1 MKIFDGLLL
10 APHVDALFDGGWI
23 TFADDG
29 GVVVSPLLPAAARA
43 QLGVQPDWRVAVLR
57 PAHLRYL
64 AFHRELRWRRQ

>member
-1 MKIFDGLLL
+1 MRVLNGLLL
-10 APHVDALFDGGWI
+10 APHVDAPF
-23 TFADDG
+23 DDG